1 MTLKQLIKKFLT
13 TYSMKT
19 KFILHGGFD
28 KSLGPHQNDEFFSQI
43 LKDTP
48 NEVKLLLVYFAEREE
63 MIAAR
68 IEQDKEQFTK
78 NSGSKT
84 IDFRVT
90 SPETFVADCKW
101 ADAIYLHG
109 GKTTKLMEAL
119 QNFPNMKELFSGKVI
134 AGDSAGAN
142 VLAQYFFS
150 KNSQVVGKGFG
161 ILPFKVI
168 VHYEDGKPNPL
179 ADIAPELETL
189 FLREYET
196 KVFYL

>member
-1 MTLKQLIKKFLT
+1 
-13 TYSMKT
+13 MKT

-28 KSLGPHQNDEFFSQI
+28 KSLGPHQNDEFFSEV

-48 NEVKLLLVYFAEREE
+48 DEVKLLLVYFAEREE

-78 NSGSKT
+78 NSGFKT

-90 SPETFVADCKW
+90 SPETFEADCKW
-101 ADAIYLHG
+101 ADAVYLHG

-119 QNFPNMKELFSGKVI
+119 KNFSNITDLFSGRTI

-142 VLAQYFFS
+142 ALAKYFFS
-150 KNSQVVGKGFG
+150 KNSQIVGEGFG
-161 ILPFKVI
+161 ILPFKII

-179 ADIAPELETL
+179 TDIEPDLETL
-189 FLREYET
+189 FLHEYET